1 MENIFRKSILF
12 LKIASRTQ
20 VERYIYLAGV
30 IFVDGWFYVFG
41 GLMDSE
47 STNIIG
53 RLDAVT
59 HIWAPSPG
67 NLKASR
73 RGNSAIFDGLN
84 FIVVGDPYTQMTEKC
99 TLSGNKMACTEQT
112 PELTDYYELALFL
125 VPLDYCKHWPALL

>member
-59 HIWAPSPG
+59 HIWASSPG
-67 NLKASR
+67 SLNAAR
-73 RGNSAIFDGLN
+73 RGSSAIYDGSN
-84 FIVVGDPYTQMTEKC
+84 FIVVGDRETQMTEKC
-99 TLSGNKMACTEQT
+99 TLTDNKMTCTGQT

-125 VPLDYCKHWPALL
+125 VPLDYCKHWPTFL